1 MNNYQII
8 FIIIKNSLLFS
19 FSSMLIFLL
28 AIVTQ
33 QIWGDISLGFKFTF
47 TWFRDMCFALY
58 ILVILGHSLK
68 IATQIIWPSWNQ
80 TVFSSSVVVFQH
92 DMFAARSSSLRY
104 GDSPLWLFW
113 KCVYEPKPFLCSV
126 NLPGNHLSSILL
138 LSHLSAIKIIK
149 SKHVSHDY
157 WEDNVKYA
165 SLVLNLLFS
174 FFK

>member
-33 QIWGDISLGFKFTF
+33 QIWGDISLGFQFTF

-104 GDSPLWLFW
+104 GDSPLLAILKMCIWTKTVFMLC
-113 KCVYEPKPFLCSV
+113 KLTRKPFEFHPPPVTFICY
-126 NLPGNHLSSILL
+126 
-138 LSHLSAIKIIK
+138 K
-149 SKHVSHDY
+149 
-157 WEDNVKYA
+157 DNQI
-165 SLVLNLLFS
+165 
-174 FFK
+174 